1 MRVRVCVSM
10 MRHSVFDHVSD
21 DVILPLV
28 VHSDRSTQSAH
39 AAPTRS
45 SGVNRVP
52 TSDAYGAS
60 WVPRFASFSFQRHV
74 RKQTRANLHTYL
86 HLQTPDGGPSP
97 RVLDSAIIGLYSG
110 STSQLEFVEAEAVTK
125 VVEQYVASPPSV
137 NSDLFLLCSL
147 VRPLCCARSD
157 SLAQPHY
164 HL

>member
-1 MRVRVCVSM
+1 MRARVCVSR
-10 MRHSVFDHVSD
+10 MRHSVSDHVSD

-28 VHSDRSTQSAH
+28 VHSDRSVQSAH

-45 SGVNRVP
+45 SGNMEP

-60 WVPRFASFSFQRHV
+60 RVSRFASFSFQRHV
-74 RKQTRANLHTYL
+74 QKQTRANLHTYL